1 MWVSKSPEP
10 VGLEIDGPLA
20 SWSSPDTVSPNMI
33 QRTTQGWCGWNVRQR
48 LARVL
53 SAVWSY
59 VNFLQTFVLSTKIQ
73 ITYRLAP

>member
-1 MWVSKSPEP
+1 M
-10 VGLEIDGPLA
+10 GLEIDGLLA

-33 QRTTQGWCGWNVRQR
+33 QRTTQGGYGWNVRHR

-59 VNFLQTFVLSTKIQ
+59 VNFLQTSVLSTEMQ
-73 ITYRLAP
+73 ITYRLSTLDLREERK